1 MIPIFFDS
9 TATSFDSFGIGPCA
23 EAVSCTVREELNGKF
38 ELELEMPATSR
49 HFSEISPRTIILAK
63 PNDWQQAQPFRIY
76 RETKKSNRTVT
87 LHAQHIS
94 YDLDGLP
101 VSPFTAVNGLAAMTF
116 IIQNQIV
123 PNQPFQFGSELTTAN
138 VGTMTVESPTPIR
151 ALLGDGENTL
161 LGTYGGVLYFD
172 RFSVIHK
179 QSRGENRGF
188 VIAYGKNLIDLE
200 QEHNI
205 AEMYNGVLPYVSI
218 NGVTSYGAVQMASGT
233 WSYYRV
239 LPVDFSSEWSSQTA
253 PTQQEFTALAS
264 AYITRKHIGEPEISI
279 KVQTVPPGSEG
290 IQSLSQLQLGD
301 TVKVRFEDLGIDDVP
316 TNVVAYTY
324 DVLREQYT
332 SIDLGKKPRS
342 AAEAIADAGRL
353 SKGEIPPARIGGGS
367 IGGGK
372 LKDAAITEGKIRGN
386 AVTYDKL
393 ALAVQS
399 IFVDILEANEIYAA
413 VISSDH
419 GISCS
424 TIVVSGEQYLP
435 GSWTFIDGIGNDRTF
450 YGLKKAGT

>member
-1 MIPIFFDS
+1 M
-9 TATSFDSFGIGPCA
+9 GEG
-23 EAVSCTVREELNGKF
+23 
-38 ELELEMPATSR
+38 
-49 HFSEISPRTIILAK
+49 TIIKALSGFYTVADGSRRITCKAKGRFRHVSTSPLVGDHVTYSLQPDATGTIDAIAPRKNSFIRPAVANIDAMVYIAGAAK
-63 PNDWQQAQPFRIY
+63 PVTDPFLI
-76 RETKKSNRTVT
+76 
-87 LHAQHIS
+87 
-94 YDLDGLP
+94 
-101 VSPFTAVNGLAAMTF
+101 
-116 IIQNQIV
+116 
-123 PNQPFQFGSELTTAN
+123 
-138 VGTMTVESPTPIR
+138 
-151 ALLGDGENTL
+151 
-161 LGTYGGVLYFD
+161 D

-218 NGVTSYGAVQMASGT
+218 NGVTSYGAVQMAAGT
-233 WSYYRV
+233 WSYYRI

-253 PTQQEFTALAS
+253 PTQQEFAALAS
-264 AYITRKHIGEPEISI
+264 AYITRKHLGEPEISI

-301 TVKVRFEDLGIDDVP
+301 TVKVRFEGLGIDDVP

-399 IFVDILEANEIYAA
+399 LFVDILEANEIYAA

-435 GSWTFIDGIGNDRTF
+435 GSWTFIDGLGNDRTF